1 MPSKIGR
8 CIDCK
13 NFLKTD
19 PDPKECSCTKYY
31 NYITKNALR
40 YQYCQYYDGF
50 TNEHVAEFQ
59 RLNQIFDKLRELV
72 ELGCSVTQES
82 SRIIKVD
89 TNQKIGYELT

>member
-1 MPSKIGR
+1 MSEIK
-8 CIDCK
+8 
-13 NFLKTD
+13 
-19 PDPKECSCTKYY
+19 
-31 NYITKNALR
+31 
-40 YQYCQYYDGF
+40 F